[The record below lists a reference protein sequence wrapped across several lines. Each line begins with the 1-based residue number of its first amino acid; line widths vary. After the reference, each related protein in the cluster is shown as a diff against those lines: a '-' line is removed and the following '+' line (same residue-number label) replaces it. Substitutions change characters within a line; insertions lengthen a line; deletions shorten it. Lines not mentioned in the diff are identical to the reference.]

1 MTGLTVAT
9 IIGSRE
15 HDVSILDYRPIEHR
29 EKAATFLG
37 ETPLARLARH
47 QLRPGR
53 NRRPGRSA
61 SSSLL
66 MAMINQTPSLQPW
79 WRAFGTTN
87 EPKRAKS

>member
-37 ETPLARLARH
+37 ETPLGRLARH
-47 QLRPGR
+47 QLRPGVIGDQED
-53 NRRPGRSA
+53 RRPH
-61 SSSLL
+61 
-66 MAMINQTPSLQPW
+66 PC
-79 WRAFGTTN
+79 
-87 EPKRAKS
+87 

>member
-15 HDVSILDYRPIEHR
+15 HDVSILDYRPMSIARKLRPFSVKHH
-29 EKAATFLG
+29 
-37 ETPLARLARH
+37 LARSRH

-66 MAMINQTPSLQPW
+66 MAMITQSPSRQPW
-79 WRAFGTTN
+79 WRAFGTT
-87 EPKRAKS
+87 